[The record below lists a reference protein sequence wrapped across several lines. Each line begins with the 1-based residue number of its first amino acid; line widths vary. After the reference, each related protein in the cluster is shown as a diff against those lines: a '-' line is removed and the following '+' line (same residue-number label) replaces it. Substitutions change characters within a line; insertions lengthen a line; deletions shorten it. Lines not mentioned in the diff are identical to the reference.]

1 MSLHSPSL
9 VQVTAGLC
17 TLTENEL
24 SDSDSCNDAS
34 GHFEESHVDFE
45 FDEDVDVTRKKV
57 KNVYTKPVDFT
68 KVEVNLLPTVM
79 IVGRPNVGKSA
90 LFNRS
95 VSILCA

>member
-1 MSLHSPSL
+1 MNCWILIHAMM
-9 VQVTAGLC
+9 QVAILK
-17 TLTENEL
+17 
-24 SDSDSCNDAS
+24 SR
-34 GHFEESHVDFE
+34 HVDFE

-57 KNVYTKPVDFT
+57 KSVYTKPVDFT

-95 VSILCA
+95 VPILCA